1 MGRKAK
7 GFIWILSMGS
17 ILVLFLPQWGGSY
30 GKKLEVTPEEARVYL
45 KPQESST
52 VIGILERGKK
62 VTLGSS
68 TKIKKCWFYVYFSS
82 EDSEITR
89 SGYMR
94 DSSVKKLFQV
104 TQTITLK
111 GGESTEKKKTDKQF
125 RQTYW
130 GMSRREVVD
139 VEGPPDKQKK
149 SGGLGV
155 ITYQQRLMNRDCV
168 LEYVFAEDKL
178 AAAKYE
184 FISSHLG
191 ENRGIQDYMS
201 LKKMLVQKY
210 GKPYQDEIKWDSSSD
225 KKSPCKG
232 KALVSGELRYE
243 ASWRT
248 PKTEISLHL
257 YGERG
262 QVNLEIEY
270 KGLQYKEMARKAA
283 QESLLS
289 LL

>member
-7 GFIWILSMGS
+7 GFVWILSMGF

-30 GKKLEVTPEEARVYL
+30 GKKLEVTVEKARVYL
-45 KPQESST
+45 KPQETST
-52 VIGILERGKK
+52 VIGVLERGKK

-104 TQTITLK
+104 TQTMTLK
-111 GGESTEKKKTDKQF
+111 GEESREKKKSDEQF
-125 RQTYW
+125 RQTSW
-130 GMSRREVVD
+130 GMSRREVVE
-139 VEGPPDKQKK
+139 VEGPPKKQKNA
-149 SGGLGV
+149 GGLSV
-155 ITYQQRLMNRDCV
+155 ITYRQKLMDRDCV
-168 LEYVFAEDKL
+168 LEYVFAEGKL
-178 AAAKYE
+178 AAARYE
-184 FISSHLG
+184 FFPSQLE
-191 ENRGIQDYMS
+191 ENRGIQDYKS
-201 LKKMLVQKY
+201 IKKMLIRKY
-210 GKPYQDEIKWDSSSD
+210 GKPREDEIKWDSSSD
-225 KKSPCKG
+225 RNSVEKK

-248 PKTEISLHL
+248 PQTEISLQL
-257 YGERG
+257 YGEKG
-262 QVNLEIEY
+262 QLNLKIEY
-270 KGLQYKEMARKAA
+270 KGLQYKELARKAA
-283 QESLLS
+283 QENLLS